1 MESVYDLT
9 RLQIVHKPLDGP
21 GGGMRASDRLS
32 DQELGQ
38 RLRIARESA
47 RLRQEDTAERLGMSR
62 TTVVAIEK
70 GDRRA
75 RFEEVRAFAQLY
87 GTSVN
92 ALLRNEAVHVDL
104 APKFRKHFGKEDTAV
119 EDAAKL
125 LAELAQA
132 EIELEALLGIRR
144 IPNYPPERPLLP
156 GDVRTQAEQD
166 ASELRQWLGLGFSP
180 ITDIVTLLEFELG
193 VRVYIRRLDANISG
207 LFAYDDKI
215 GACMLLNANHPR
227 DRRTLTAAHETGHLV
242 STRRQPEV
250 LTSARGENSREE
262 RYATAFSSAFLMPAR
277 AVMQKFQ
284 EVTVGSEKLTRR
296 HVIILAHNFGVS
308 REAIVRRVEDLKL
321 TPNGTWDWLLHYG
334 NITEEQVRQVLGD
347 LTRPD
352 AAKADA
358 DRPTTLRLGLLAD
371 EVARRGILSEGQ
383 LARLLQLSRVEL
395 RELLDGVEVEG
406 SAADEAPVLA
416 R

>member
-1 MESVYDLT
+1 MSV
-9 RLQIVHKPLDGP
+9 LDH
-21 GGGMRASDRLS
+21 LS
-32 DQELGQ
+32 DLEIGQ

-47 RLRQEDTAERLGMSR
+47 KLRQEDAAERLGMSR
-62 TTVVAIEK
+62 TTVLAIEK

-92 ALLRNEAVHVDL
+92 ALLRDEAVHVDL
-104 APKFRKHFGKEDTAV
+104 APKFRKHFGKEDAAV

-132 EIELEALLGIRR
+132 EVELEALLGIRHVR
-144 IPNYPPERPLLP
+144 NYPPERPLLP

-166 ASELRQWLGLGFSP
+166 ATELRQWLGLGLSS

-193 VRVYIRRLDANISG
+193 VRVYVRRLEGNISG

-227 DRRTLTAAHETGHLV
+227 ERRTLTAAHETGHLI
-242 STRRQPEV
+242 STRRQPKV
-250 LTSARGENSREE
+250 YTVDCRVNSREE
-262 RYATAFSSAFLMPAR
+262 RYAVAFSSAFLMPAR
-277 AVMQKFQ
+277 AVMQKFK
-284 EVTVGSEKLTRR
+284 EVTAGSEKLTRR
-296 HVIILAHNFGVS
+296 HVIILAHAFGVS
-308 REAIVRRVEDLKL
+308 REAIVRRLVDLKL
-321 TPNGTWDWLLHYG
+321 APNGTWDWFLHYG
-334 NITEEQVRQVLGD
+334 NITGEQVRQVLGD
-347 LTRPD
+347 LMTPD
-352 AAKADA
+352 SGKADA

-371 EVARRGILSEGQ
+371 AVAHKGILSEGQ
-383 LARLLQLSRVEL
+383 LARMLHLSRVEL
-395 RELLDGVEVEG
+395 RELLDGVEVEE
-406 SAADEAPVLA
+406 SAADDAPVLS